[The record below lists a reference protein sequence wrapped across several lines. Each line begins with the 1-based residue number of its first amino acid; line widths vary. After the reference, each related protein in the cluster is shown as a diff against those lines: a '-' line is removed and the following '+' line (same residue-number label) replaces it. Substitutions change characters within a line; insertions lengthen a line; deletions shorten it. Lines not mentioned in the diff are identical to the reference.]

1 MSDLAVILCVTAF
14 LATAGMLIAAAAFL
28 LPWHYPAEVQ
38 PTEPW
43 PKPPPPPDRGVVSM
57 DAAWFEEYGDD
68 PFVEVWMYWRIGR
81 DGKPTASI
89 CDDPMGHP
97 HVHRVRIPI
106 PEDVQKCIAAVKDPP
121 MCMVMNKFSKSEGTC
136 PTTNESETPHAP

>member
-1 MSDLAVILCVTAF
+1 MPDLAVVLCVIAF
-14 LATAGMLIAAAAFL
+14 LATAGMLGAAAGFL
-28 LPWHYPAEVQ
+28 TAGRWSVWVE

-43 PKPPPPPDRGVVSM
+43 PKPPSPDRGIVSM

-68 PFVEVWMYWRIGR
+68 PFVEVFMYWRIGR

-97 HVHRVRIPI
+97 HVHLVRIPI
-106 PEDVQKCIAAVKDPP
+106 PEDVQKCIAAVKHPP
-121 MCMVMNKFSKSEGTC
+121 LCMVLNKFGRSEGVC
-136 PTTNESETPHAP
+136 PTTNESETSNAP